1 VRVFALCTL
10 VAVVPPLSLR
20 RRWSASG
27 RWPWGRRR
35 RPEQA
40 PAEQSLERLVAD
52 LRRLEQD
59 FRRTERSDSP
69 YQAARLQALTLAYD
83 DTLRRCC
90 ALLEVPAPDR
100 PPWSPF
106 VRLEV
111 EAALA
116 QAGLDW

>member
-1 VRVFALCTL
+1 MRIFALCTL
-10 VAVVPPLSLR
+10 VAVVSPLSLR
-20 RRWSASG
+20 RGWSASG
-27 RWPWGRRR
+27 GWRWGRRR
-35 RPEQA
+35 RPREAAADA
-40 PAEQSLERLVAD
+40 PLERLVAD
-52 LRRLEQD
+52 LRRLEED
-59 FRRTERSDSP
+59 FRRTESSDSP

-90 ALLEVPAPDR
+90 RLLEVPAPDR